1 MLLKILSAFALV
13 QSDQIS
19 VNRLGNNVYFHLQSQ
34 DSLSNLN
41 FLILTETLQRT
52 YGKSLNVKAL
62 RKLLG
67 PQKQRKIQEK
77 NPKLQMF
84 LRNHLDF

>member
-1 MLLKILSAFALV
+1 MLVKFLSSFALV

-19 VNRLGNNVYFHLQSQ
+19 VNRLGNNLYFHLQGQHSP
-34 DSLSNLN
+34 SNLN

-52 YGKSLNVKAL
+52 HGKSLNVKAL

-67 PQKQRKIQEK
+67 PRKQRKSQEK